1 MSLCFMLFADHA
13 EWQGIA
19 EKSDLSYSQV
29 TDNEKQWFG
38 PQNRADTPLPGQTP
52 SPGEHPPSWQTT
64 PPRDGH
70 WYPSYWNAFLLL
82 INFYS
87 FGRKFRI
94 NRW

>member
-19 EKSDLSYSQV
+19 EKSDLSYSKV

-52 SPGEHPPSWQTT
+52 SPGEHPPLDR
-64 PPRDGH
+64 PPPETATGTH
-70 WYPSYWNAFLLL
+70 PTGMHSCY
-82 INFYS
+82 
-87 FGRKFRI
+87 
-94 NRW
+94 

>member
-52 SPGEHPPSWQTT
+52 SPGEHPPDR
-64 PPRDGH
+64 PPPETATGTH
-70 WYPSYWNAFLLL
+70 PTGMHSCY
-82 INFYS
+82 
-87 FGRKFRI
+87 
-94 NRW
+94 